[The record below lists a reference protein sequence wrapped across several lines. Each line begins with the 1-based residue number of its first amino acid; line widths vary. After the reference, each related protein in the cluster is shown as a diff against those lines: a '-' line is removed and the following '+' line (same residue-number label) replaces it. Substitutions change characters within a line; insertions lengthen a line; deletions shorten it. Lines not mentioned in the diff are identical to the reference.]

1 MHGLSFFKV
10 SCFIF
15 VFAVFGAVFGFS
27 KDKSIFLLE
36 PSREGDFADVSVEPS
51 SIDLKNYISRTFDAI
66 RLNNDKI
73 REFNRNTE
81 KAVSD
86 LNRETKASIDG
97 NNEKIRE
104 FLNRGKSEG
113 KSSLSSHQEAESKKS
128 ESKKSESHG
137 AGSTEA
143 KVTKSQQNYDET
155 KSLDEGVIFA
165 ENEAIA
171 RREKFINYCLDNL
184 RGYPY
189 RTGGS
194 SPKSGFDCSGV
205 VQYAARESLGI
216 KLPRTAQEMYN
227 QSEKVSADAVLPGD
241 LIFFKAGGKISH
253 VGVYLG
259 TDESDD
265 SFKGKIIFFNSA
277 SDPKYRS
284 GTIISSLSEP
294 YWKRHFFGYG
304 KFID

>member
-51 SIDLKNYISRTFDAI
+51 SIDLKKYISRTFDAI

-113 KSSLSSHQEAESKKS
+113 KSGLSSHQEAESKKS

-143 KVTKSQQNYDET
+143 KVTKNQQNYDE
-155 KSLDEGVIFA
+155 
-165 ENEAIA
+165 
-171 RREKFINYCLDNL
+171 
-184 RGYPY
+184 
-189 RTGGS
+189 
-194 SPKSGFDCSGV
+194 
-205 VQYAARESLGI
+205 Q
-216 KLPRTAQEMYN
+216 KL
-227 QSEKVSADAVLPGD
+227 
-241 LIFFKAGGKISH
+241 
-253 VGVYLG
+253 
-259 TDESDD
+259 
-265 SFKGKIIFFNSA
+265 
-277 SDPKYRS
+277 
-284 GTIISSLSEP
+284 
-294 YWKRHFFGYG
+294 
-304 KFID
+304 